1 MSEFICKIA
10 NLDELIK
17 KWDYE
22 ISIHPSDE
30 NWIIW
35 KNKSIEGYKDNNQLC
50 YIGVLDGEIITEATA
65 MLSTDGIQNS
75 DGLVNADT
83 VYLCAFRTRKEYQG
97 QGYFSKLYRYM
108 ENDLYN
114 KGYRV
119 LTLGVVPDD
128 VKNKEIYFKYG
139 FTHFVKSSSET
150 YPDGESVLVEYY
162 LKQLED
168 FPFEYKYSI
177 DKNRAAEIRAYF
189 KDNAGLDLDLI
200 AASRN
205 TTWEKTLQLSKFV
218 ADNIPHNN
226 QTEPLGD
233 LNAISLWEYAKRVP
247 SGFNCRWHS
256 ILLCEL
262 LLSVGI
268 KNRFVTCMPEDE
280 NDNDCHV
287 VNLVWLP
294 ENEKWAMIDSDMMEY
309 VIGENGVPLSL
320 EEMQNE
326 LNAGREL
333 NIIMDTDAEGIKSMQ
348 SYWAK
353 NLHHFAT
360 HTKHAFDLEG
370 QYGVSTSYIC
380 LVPMNYN
387 CPHKEIYDAITTNA
401 VEFWDR

>member
-119 LTLGVVPDD
+119 LTLGVEPDD
-128 VKNKEIYFKYG
+128 LKNKEIYFKYG
-139 FTHFVKSSSET
+139 FTHFIKSAFET
-150 YPDGESVLVEYY
+150 YPNGEKISVDYY
-162 LKQLED
+162 SKQID
-168 FPFEYKYSI
+168 NPFFEYKYLV

-189 KDNAGLDLDLI
+189 KNNTGLDLDSVAI
-200 AASRN
+200 SQK
-205 TTWEKTLQLSKFV
+205 TTWKKTLQLAKFI
-218 ADNIPHNN
+218 ADNIPHDN
-226 QTEPLGD
+226 QTDALGD

-247 SGFNCRWHS
+247 TGFNCRWHS
-256 ILLCEL
+256 ILLGEL
-262 LLSVGI
+262 LLSIGI
-268 KNRFVTCMPEDE
+268 KNRFVTCMPEDK
-280 NDNDCHV
+280 NDNDSHV

-309 VIGENGVPLSL
+309 VIDENGIPLSL
-320 EEMQNE
+320 EEMQSE

-333 NIIMDTDAEGIKSMQ
+333 NIIMDTDAEGIKNVQ

-353 NLHHFAT
+353 NLHHFAN
-360 HTKHAFDLEG
+360 HTTYAFDLEG
-370 QYGVSTSYIC
+370 QHGVSTSYIC
-380 LVPMNYN
+380 LVPPNYD

-401 VEFWDR
+401 AAFWDE